1 MSHVFISYSRKDE
14 AFARQLVADMQA
26 AGLNVW
32 FDRTSIP
39 AGANW
44 DKAIEEGLVNAVAVV
59 IILSPDSM
67 ASDNVRNEIN
77 FARDNNQLLLPVLH
91 RPTRVILNLGT
102 INWIDLSTA
111 ELYQANLKTLVGRVQ
126 LELETMKT
134 QMPPPE
140 ASQFSG
146 VAVESQQDNLT
157 VASDSRQVS
166 QTQLRR
172 YLRTLAVIAAP
183 FSEGGPSKAGYID
196 LSLAWRNLASAIA
209 QIPQES
215 DSIPLALVRLSP
227 PTPTMLERA
236 VNDYQILHLV
246 AHSEGDVLYLE
257 DEQSMEAT
265 LTPSRVDDIFENSS
279 IELVVVH
286 NPLGEGLVRSLLNHA
301 KVVVHAIQSPD
312 DAVATV
318 FDTRFYSRLTAG
330 ESIRSAYDAVVNDLP
345 GDVTYH
351 LHFADGLSDHILTT
365 PENPASKSLI
375 APSLPPMRNVP
386 VNLGFVGQTESLRE
400 INEAMSET
408 NARQLALYGLG
419 GIGKSWLASEFVAR
433 YAWRFP
439 DGVLWMRISEQ
450 TKSEDVIGQLLAL
463 LELPARTSSGDLRTI
478 LRNRRVLVVLD
489 QANEWSDPLEV
500 GELADFISRLDTLGG
515 TRFMVTAWSGVEP
528 LTRTSGTREFS
539 LDAMSEADAAE
550 LLRRL
555 IRAHDLEGEFNT
567 VDKVRRFLEKTHYT
581 PWLIREGIELVKL
594 DGLEAALEDLEG
606 MPEEVFDRL
615 DFYVGRQV
623 EQLDPPVMSFLKKLQ
638 GLPDSFDRTLASA
651 LDDTA
656 RQHIRDLL
664 RRNLL
669 RRDGTLYNLPATVRA
684 YLRQNHPLTDVE
696 QDRVDE
702 VVIQHLMG
710 ARA

>member
-26 AGLNVW
+26 AGLDVW
-32 FDRTSIP
+32 FDRTSIQP
-39 AGANW
+39 GENW
-44 DKAIEEGLVNAVAVV
+44 DKAIEEGLVAAVAVV

-77 FARDNNQLLLPVLH
+77 FARDNDQLLLPVLH
-91 RPTRVILNLGT
+91 RPTRIILNLET
-102 INWIDLSTA
+102 INWIDVSTA
-111 ELYQANLKTLVGRVQ
+111 ELYQANLKTLVGRIQ

-134 QMPPPE
+134 QTPPPE

-166 QTQLRR
+166 PTQLRR

-183 FSEGGPSKAGYID
+183 FAEAGPSKASYID

-209 QIPQES
+209 QIPLETGS
-215 DSIPLALVRLSP
+215 TPLALVRLSP

-246 AHSEGDVLYLE
+246 AHSDGDVLYLE
-257 DEQSMEAT
+257 DEQSVEAT
-265 LTPSRVDDIFENSS
+265 LTPARVDDIFENSS

-286 NPLGEGLVRSLLNHA
+286 NPLGEGLVRSLLNHVKA
-301 KVVVHAIQSPD
+301 VIHAPKHPGD
-312 DAVATV
+312 DITTL
-318 FDTRFYSRLTAG
+318 FDTRFYNRLTAG
-330 ESIRSAYDAVVNDLP
+330 ESIKSAYDSVVNDLP
-345 GDVTYH
+345 GDVSYH
-351 LHFADGLSDHILTT
+351 LHFADELSDHTLAK
-365 PENPASKSLI
+365 PDNPAIKSLI
-375 APSLPPMRNVP
+375 DPSLPPMRNVP
-386 VNLGFVGQTESLRE
+386 VNLGFVGQTASLRE
-400 INEAMSET
+400 INEAMNET

-439 DGVLWMRISEQ
+439 DGILWMHISEQ

-463 LELPARTSSGDLRTI
+463 LELPARTSPGDLRTI

-515 TRFMVTAWSGVEP
+515 TRFMVTAWSAVEP
-528 LTRTSGTREFS
+528 LTHTSGTREYT
-539 LDAMSEADAAE
+539 LGELPQADAAE

-555 IRAHDLEGEFNT
+555 IRAHDLEKEFNG
-567 VDKVRRFLEKTHYT
+567 VEKVRSFLTKTHHT

-594 DGLEAALEDLEG
+594 DGLEATLEDLENL
-606 MPEEVFDRL
+606 PEEVFDRL

-623 EQLDPPVMSFLKKLQ
+623 EQLDAPAISFLKKLQ
-638 GLPDSFDRTLASA
+638 GLPDSFDRTLARA
-651 LDDTA
+651 LDDTS
-656 RQHIRDLL
+656 RQHMRDLL
-664 RRNLL
+664 RRHLL

-684 YLRQNHPLTDVE
+684 YLRQNHPLTDEE

-710 ARA
+710 ASV